1 MPLCSILIKI
11 VNNEVRVYKTI
22 TTQSMK
28 KDKVSD
34 RVKDYIVHISNFAN
48 NIFRCYTF

>member
-28 KDKVSD
+28 KDEVSD
-34 RVKDYIVHISNFAN
+34 SVKDCIGSYIVPV
-48 NIFRCYTF
+48 